1 MKNKQKRQQVVAEMK
16 AAKQKQKTL
25 DRIKKKQIR
34 LEKGDDAVPRG
45 KTKTIENMRVFDET
59 FITEKDD
66 EIEKDDEVDEFA
78 DYFKDKTTP
87 KIMMTTS
94 LGPHK
99 RIFEF
104 LKELKAAIPNL
115 FYYERKKFKLKS
127 IIEWAKKRDFTDVM
141 VICEKKGKPHSM
153 ILSHLPNGPTATFK
167 MTGTTL
173 QKEIQ
178 HYGNPTEHAP
188 QLILNNFDTRLGYRL
203 GRMIAALFPQRPEF
217 EGKQVVTFHNQ
228 RDFIFF
234 RHHRFD
240 FTKDGQRANLQEI
253 GPRFTLKLMA
263 MQHGTFDSLF
273 GKYEFSYAP
282 KMGLNRKKFFT

>member
-1 MKNKQKRQQVVAEMK
+1 MVQEMK
-16 AAKQKQKTL
+16 AAKQKKKTL
-25 DRIKKKQIR
+25 DRIKKKQTR

-45 KTKTIENMRVFDET
+45 VTNTIESLRVYDET

-78 DYFKDKTTP
+78 EYFKDKTTP

-99 RIFEF
+99 NVFEF
-104 LKELKAAIPNL
+104 LKELKSSIPNL
-115 FYYERKKFKLKS
+115 FYYERKKFRLKS
-127 IIEWAKKRDFTDVM
+127 IIEWAKKREFTDVM
-141 VICEKKGKPHSM
+141 VVCEKKGKPHSM
-153 ILSHLPNGPTATFK
+153 IISHLPNGPTATFK
-167 MTGTTL
+167 MSGTQI

-188 QLILNNFDTRLGYRL
+188 QLVLNNFDTRVGYRI
-203 GRMIAALFPQRPEF
+203 GRMIASLFPQRPEY
-217 EGKQVVTFHNQ
+217 EGRQVVTFHNQ

-234 RHHRFD
+234 RRHRFE

-253 GPRFTLKLMA
+253 GPRFTLKLLSL
-263 MQHGTFDSLF
+263 QHGTFDMLF

-282 KMGLNRKKFFT
+282 KMGLNRKKFYM